1 MSQKSAGD
9 RRLIPATLADPTVW
23 NVRRS
28 PGSSDDALKKIIID
42 KVIRLFER
50 DFFSIS
56 KGKLGFS
63 PIEIGYKHVS
73 LESFVVW
80 FLANLHYENTEIMVY
95 WY

>member
-1 MSQKSAGD
+1 MLALHNNEHRNVIMSQKSAGD

-50 DFFSIS
+50 DFFQ
-56 KGKLGFS
+56 
-63 PIEIGYKHVS
+63 
-73 LESFVVW
+73 
-80 FLANLHYENTEIMVY
+80 LARAN
-95 WY
+95 